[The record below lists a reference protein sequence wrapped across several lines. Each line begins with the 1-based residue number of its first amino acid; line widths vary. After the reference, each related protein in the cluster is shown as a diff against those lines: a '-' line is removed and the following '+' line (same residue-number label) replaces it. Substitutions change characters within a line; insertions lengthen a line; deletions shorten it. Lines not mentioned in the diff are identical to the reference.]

1 MSEISPLINM
11 KYVYN
16 FINELNTRK
25 GVLIRLDKSTMKGV
39 ILCTLFWVEALLE
52 SLTQERLLI
61 VNWM

>member
-25 GVLIRLDKSTMKGV
+25 GVLMRLDKSTMKGV
-39 ILCTLFWVEALLE
+39 ILCTRFWVEALLE